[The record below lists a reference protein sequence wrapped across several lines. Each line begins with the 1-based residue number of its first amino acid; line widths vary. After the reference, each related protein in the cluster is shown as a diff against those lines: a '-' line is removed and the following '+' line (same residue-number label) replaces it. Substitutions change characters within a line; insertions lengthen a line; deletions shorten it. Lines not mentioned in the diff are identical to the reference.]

1 MVSGE
6 KSHKPI
12 ATLSGFSLLGG
23 IFAYTKFNSVP
34 SLVGSFAI
42 GSMML
47 LSSMRIRDGM
57 EYGYEGAAPRSQAN
71 SSFAEITSVSSAA
84 LVAPTL
90 RRTIRTR
97 LPIPATICI
106 LATASTAY
114 YVKALSEF
122 RRHAI

>member
-1 MVSGE
+1 M
-6 KSHKPI
+6 SHKPI

-57 EYGYEGAAPRSQAN
+57 EYGYEGAAL
-71 SSFAEITSVSSAA
+71 SSAA